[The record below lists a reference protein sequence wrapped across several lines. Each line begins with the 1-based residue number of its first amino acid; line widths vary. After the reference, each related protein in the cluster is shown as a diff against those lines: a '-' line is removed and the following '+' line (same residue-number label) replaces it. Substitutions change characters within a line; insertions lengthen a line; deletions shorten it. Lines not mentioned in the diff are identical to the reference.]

1 MAQAQR
7 STRNYKKNSG
17 YAKTPKQYFS
27 PQPPKADRKAI
38 KAMLTGNPQRVLDF
52 LSGTEKTERISS
64 WWDDENGTCVV
75 SYSLGSAPG
84 SNVERCIMGR
94 ASNLLNAIAIIVHWL
109 DTLDMA
115 YMFPDDDDDDEDSL

>member
-1 MAQAQR
+1 MAG
-7 STRNYKKNSG
+7 SNYKKSG
-17 YAKTPKQYFS
+17 SRSRSSFQKVPKQYFS

-52 LSGTEKTERISS
+52 LAGTEKSERISS

-75 SYSLGSAPG
+75 SYSVGSAPG
-84 SNVERCIMGR
+84 SDVERCIMGR

-115 YMFPDDDDDDEDSL
+115 YMFPDDDEDDEDAL